1 VTRRL
6 RRSEAA
12 ESDLDDIWSYI
23 AADSPAAADRVILR
37 ILAAEDRLAE
47 FPELAAARP
56 EMRPGLRIWPVGAYL
71 MLYRVDR
78 DAVEI
83 VRIVHGARNLGQA
96 LDET

>member
-1 VTRRL
+1 MTRRL

-56 EMRPGLRIWPVGAYL
+56 EMRPDLRIWPVGAYL